1 MSFSALTGGGVG
13 GAYQP
18 GDKWGAQTAEKV
30 RTNFNDHETRVVSLE
45 TATAG
50 ASIAGLTDVG
60 LTSPLSDGE
69 VLTYDSG
76 SGLWENAAPAVSDSS
91 SNTFTNKTLN
101 AESTGN
107 IITLPFTVFW
117 PAAVCD
123 NSVPYSPLWS
133 CVSGATAPTAT
144 NITGSNI
151 TSAELEFVDG
161 ATNSI
166 WIPFVLPSDWTGALD
181 LRIFWRCTATSGNVV
196 WQVQTG
202 GVVDGGVVDVALN
215 AAQTVTD
222 AAQGSA
228 SRFNTAS
235 LSSLTLTGLVAGG
248 WMWLRLFRDPSHASD
263 TLGASAF
270 LLGAEMKY
278 RRAM

>member
-1 MSFSALTGGGVG
+1 MAHTAVPTVAVDDFGKASWANDVAAADADLT
-13 GAYQP
+13 
-18 GDKWGAQTAEKV
+18 
-30 RTNFNDHETRVVSLE
+30 TRVEDLE
-45 TATAG
+45 TTVGAGSSVAT
-50 ASIAGLTDVG
+50 LTDVALG
-60 LTSPLSDGE
+60 SPLTSGD
-69 VLTYDSG
+69 VLTYNG
-76 SGLWENAAPAVSDSS
+76 AAWVNDPPDVTAAS
-91 SNTFTNKTLN
+91 SNTFTNKIIN

-107 IITLPFTVFW
+107 VITLPFTVFW
-117 PAAVCD
+117 PAAVSD

-133 CVSGATAPTAT
+133 CVSGASAPTAA
-144 NITGSNI
+144 NIAGSNI

-166 WIPFVLPSDWTGALD
+166 WISFVLPSDWTGALD
-181 LRIFWRCTATSGNVV
+181 LRIFWRSTATSGNVV

-202 GVVDGGVVDVALN
+202 GVVDGGVVDVSLN